1 MSDTIVVYI
10 LNMLHTHTH
19 KDIRGTCVAVC
30 GCWKRPLEVVRFP
43 GTGVTGG
50 CEHKT

>member
-10 LNMLHTHTH
+10 LNMLHTHTQRH
-19 KDIRGTCVAVC
+19 TRYVC